1 MALKTV
7 TVFCGSS
14 LGNDPR
20 FQESAKALGE
30 CLAKRKINLIY
41 GGGTSGLM
49 GTIAKTM
56 SDAGCVVTGFLPE
69 FFVKRGD
76 CELDSFGKTVMVT
89 DMHTRKQQMFEQAD
103 AMIALPGGFGTIE
116 ELLEMVTWYQLKL
129 HDKPVGLLNV
139 ANYWGGLIEWIQN
152 AVQAGFI
159 YDQNKDILLVAD
171 DCDTLI
177 KKLEERA
184 SANLVKRTE
193 KSVTVN

>member
-89 DMHTRKQQMFEQAD
+89 DMHTRKQQMFEQ
-103 AMIALPGGFGTIE
+103 
-116 ELLEMVTWYQLKL
+116 VTFAFVWP
-129 HDKPVGLLNV
+129 H
-139 ANYWGGLIEWIQN
+139 
-152 AVQAGFI
+152 
-159 YDQNKDILLVAD
+159 
-171 DCDTLI
+171 I
-177 KKLEERA
+177 KI
-184 SANLVKRTE
+184 
-193 KSVTVN
+193 